1 MQPEPTSSGRSG
13 HEVRRVMGDVSRR
26 PARRRSP
33 SRNGRDGEHPML
45 DIDEV
50 AWRLGTSVRHIR
62 RLVLERRIPFHK
74 IGGKLRFD
82 PVAIDDWVA
91 ASLVPARQQPGWPR
105 PIPGAV
111 ARRHSRRRS
120 AS

>member
-1 MQPEPTSSGRSG
+1 MQPEPTSSGG
-13 HEVRRVMGDVSRR
+13 IGPEVRRSMGEASRR

-33 SRNGRDGEHPML
+33 SRNGRDGEHPMM

-82 PVAIDDWVA
+82 PAVIDEWVTG
-91 ASLVPARQQPGWPR
+91 SLVPAIQEPDWVR
-105 PIPGAV
+105 PIPGTV
-111 ARRHSRRRS
+111 AGQRPRRRS

>member
-1 MQPEPTSSGRSG
+1 M
-13 HEVRRVMGDVSRR
+13 DVD
-26 PARRRSP
+26 A
-33 SRNGRDGEHPML
+33 
-45 DIDEV
+45 V

-82 PVAIDDWVA
+82 PAAIDEWIA
-91 ASLVPARQQPGWPR
+91 GSLMPARHEPDWQPSIRGT
-105 PIPGAV
+105 V
-111 ARRHSRRRS
+111 AEQHSRRRD